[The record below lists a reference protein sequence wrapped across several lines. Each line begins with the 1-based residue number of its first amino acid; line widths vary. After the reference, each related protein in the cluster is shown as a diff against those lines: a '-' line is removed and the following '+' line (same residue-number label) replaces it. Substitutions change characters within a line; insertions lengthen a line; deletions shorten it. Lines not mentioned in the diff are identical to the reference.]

1 MVLGLLSAGVAVC
14 EDLLPPEALAELVPE
29 VGWAALF
36 AQRRRRGCT
45 RAPPPVQA
53 PVEAPLPPPPAPD
66 ARRRAALKA
75 AEARA
80 AVEDSADDDDD
91 PIVRKL
97 VEICGVNGY
106 NALKRGNVQTPR
118 DLAAWRGA
126 GDVLRDM
133 LIEGGV
139 AADACPGA
147 AALGAWADAAS
158 KALTEDPALG
168 AHVSGF
174 RGA

>member
-1 MVLGLLSAGVAVC
+1 
-14 EDLLPPEALAELVPE
+14 
-29 VGWAALF
+29 
-36 AQRRRRGCT
+36 
-45 RAPPPVQA
+45 
-53 PVEAPLPPPPAPD
+53 VE
-66 ARRRAALKA
+66 
-75 AEARA
+75 
-80 AVEDSADDDDD
+80 EDSSDDDDD

-106 NALKRGNVQTPR
+106 KALKKGNVQTPR

-126 GDVLRDM
+126 GDILRDT
-133 LIEGGV
+133 LLEEGV
-139 AADACPGA
+139 VEEACPGA

-174 RGA
+174 CGA

>member
-1 MVLGLLSAGVAVC
+1 M
-14 EDLLPPEALAELVPE
+14 E
-29 VGWAALF
+29 
-36 AQRRRRGCT
+36 
-45 RAPPPVQA
+45 
-53 PVEAPLPPPPAPD
+53 
-66 ARRRAALKA
+66 
-75 AEARA
+75 
-80 AVEDSADDDDD
+80 EDSSDDDDD

-106 NALKRGNVQTPR
+106 KALKKGNVQTPR

-126 GDVLRDM
+126 GDILRDT
-133 LIEGGV
+133 LIEEGV
-139 AADACPGA
+139 VEEACPGA

>member
-1 MVLGLLSAGVAVC
+1 MA
-14 EDLLPPEALAELVPE
+14 
-29 VGWAALF
+29 
-36 AQRRRRGCT
+36 
-45 RAPPPVQA
+45 
-53 PVEAPLPPPPAPD
+53 
-66 ARRRAALKA
+66 A

-80 AVEDSADDDDD
+80 TVEEDSSDDDDD

-106 NALKRGNVQTPR
+106 KALKKGNVQTPR

-133 LIEGGV
+133 LIEEGV
-139 AADACPGA
+139 ATDACPGA

-158 KALTEDPALG
+158 KALTEDPSLG

-174 RGA
+174 RD